1 MASMINDFNFA
12 SRKTG
17 KKFNFKTTI
26 VRDGIEIARPAPKI
40 PRTSRDSC
48 FKVAR
53 SKARSAIRNHKDQV
67 DENPEP
73 EEEEK
78 EEEKAKPSIIDYLE
92 YCSYVIEYNG
102 SCELSYAQYCAYYAP
117 QVTIT
122 YAPPYF
128 PPKVSADTAGSHW
141 PRWGVVKTY
150 AQLLA

>member
-1 MASMINDFNFA
+1 MASMINDFALKSTN
-12 SRKTG
+12 KN
-17 KKFNFKTTI
+17 KKFNFKTTV
-26 VRDGIEIARPAPKI
+26 VRRNGIEVARPAPKI

-53 SKARSAIRNHKDQV
+53 SKARSAIRNRKDQV
-67 DENPEP
+67 DEKPEP
-73 EEEEK
+73 EEE
-78 EEEKAKPSIIDYLE
+78 AKPSIIDYLE
-92 YCSYVIEYNG
+92 YCSYEIEYNG
-102 SCELSYAQYCAYYAP
+102 SCELSYAQYYVP